1 MGYCQLTG
9 ERFDAVASIGMVEH
23 VGSVEIDRYAQRLGG
38 LLSLGTAAEPRDRA
52 PASRRPGRRTVL
64 RARWFPRATPLH
76 LSRVLPALAR
86 TGFATEHVYGFT
98 TDYPETRTHWLTRL
112 EDHLEEAVRLAGEQR
127 VRVWGIY
134 LRGAQRV
141 PDGFHVGLPS
151 PRAFVLKDW
160 RLLPWARRGEPPCSS
175 CSRQQS
181 AVGRPRGH
189 GPTRRPG
196 SLERGRARPASGAPR
211 PRGEHEHEPGVA
223 ARAHRRGARWLER
236 REETDATGHAA
247 AILRDLDLAVDDEQ
261 VGALVDLMFL
271 WLLAAG
277 RRMAI
282 ARVSSSERRT
292 WA

>member
-1 MGYCQLTG
+1 MCFGGCGCGCGSFAIHCGATRGTELVGITRSEPQARFAQHRAARAGIADRVEIRAMGYCQLTG

-127 VRVWGIY
+127 VRVGD
-134 LRGAQRV
+134 LPPRRAAGSRRV
-141 PDGFHVGLPS
+141 SRRSTKSARICAEGL
-151 PRAFVLKDW
+151 A
-160 RLLPWARRGEPPCSS
+160 
-175 CSRQQS
+175 
-181 AVGRPRGH
+181 
-189 GPTRRPG
+189 
-196 SLERGRARPASGAPR
+196 
-211 PRGEHEHEPGVA
+211 
-223 ARAHRRGARWLER
+223 
-236 REETDATGHAA
+236 
-247 AILRDLDLAVDDEQ
+247 
-261 VGALVDLMFL
+261 ALVP
-271 WLLAAG
+271 G
-277 RRMAI
+277 RGGAN
-282 ARVSSSERRT
+282 RR
-292 WA
+292 AQAVRA